1 MYLVGPVACIA
12 FMESLIFILSF
23 PFDKLRDLDLTA
35 SQSGCTMDQ
44 NSFIEYENLCNEVFG
59 NLGSGNTAQAREA
72 LERISL
78 SQDFVQKAE

>member
-1 MYLVGPVACIA
+1 
-12 FMESLIFILSF
+12 
-23 PFDKLRDLDLTA
+23 
-35 SQSGCTMDQ
+35 MDQ
-44 NSFIEYENLCNEVFG
+44 NSFIEDENLCNEVFG